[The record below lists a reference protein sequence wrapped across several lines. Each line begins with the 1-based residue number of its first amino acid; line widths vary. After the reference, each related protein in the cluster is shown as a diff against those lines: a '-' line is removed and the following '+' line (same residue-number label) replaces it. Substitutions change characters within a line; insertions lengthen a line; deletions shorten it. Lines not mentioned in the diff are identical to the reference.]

1 MIGRILTYEH
11 GCELLG
17 EVMCLDVLGQP
28 TIVFNS
34 LKSAFD
40 VLERRASNSSGR
52 PRFIMANEILNQGLG
67 LVLMDHGDL

>member
-1 MIGRILTYEH
+1 MY
-11 GCELLG
+11 
-17 EVMCLDVLGQP
+17 LDVLGKS

-52 PRFIMANEILNQGLG
+52 PPNVVTNNILYGGLG
-67 LVLMDHGDL
+67 MVLLDYGEM